1 MVTAF
6 DLDELKR
13 LLSDFYRITGI
24 RITVFDEGRREVAAE
39 PAAPPDFCRLIRGTE
54 AGRAACAACDR
65 EACRIA
71 SRRDKV
77 YLYRCHAG
85 LTEAIM
91 PLYVEGA
98 LAGYLLCG
106 HMFAFRDA
114 DEGWATVRQCC
125 EAYPIDPADLR
136 KACLDRPQLSEEYIH
151 SAARIL
157 HATASY
163 LILERLA
170 TLQESSDAARLSDYL
185 AAHFAEDIDA
195 DTLCRE
201 LGLGRTSLYRLSER
215 LYGTG
220 PAARIRA
227 MRMDKAR
234 QLLGTRRDL
243 SIADVG
249 LACGY
254 PDYNYFISVFTREVG
269 VPPGKYR
276 SGHRKEG

>member
-6 DLDELKR
+6 DLEELKR

-24 RITVFDEGRREVAAE
+24 RITVFDDSRREVAAE
-39 PAAPPDFCRLIRGTE
+39 PADPPDFCRLIRGTE

-77 YLYRCHAG
+77 YVYRCHAG

-106 HMFAFRDA
+106 HMFAFPSA
-114 DEGWATVRQCC
+114 DEGWETVRRCC
-125 EAYPIDPADLR
+125 EGYPIDPDKLR
-136 KACLDRPQLSEEYIH
+136 EACLARPLLSEDYIH

-170 TLQESSDAARLSDYL
+170 TLQETSDAARLCDYL
-185 AAHFAEDIDA
+185 AAHFTEDIDA
-195 DTLCRE
+195 AVLCRE

-227 MRMDKAR
+227 MRIDKACR
-234 QLLGTRRDL
+234 LLATRRDL
-243 SIADVG
+243 SIADIG

-254 PDYNYFISVFTREVG
+254 PDYNYFISVFTRETG
-269 VPPGKYR
+269 VSPGKYR
-276 SGHRKEG
+276 AGRRGE